1 MRPWPLLLV
10 SLVAA
15 VPAAADS
22 GHDRALAARRAGEI
36 VALDR
41 ILATVAAVVPGTVLE
56 VELEERKGRYVYE
69 LEILTPDGLL
79 VEVKV
84 DAHDQRILKTETERR
99 KRD

>member
-10 SLVAA
+10 SLVVA
-15 VPAAADS
+15 VPAAAGS

-41 ILATVAAVVPGTVLE
+41 ILATVAEVVPGTVLE